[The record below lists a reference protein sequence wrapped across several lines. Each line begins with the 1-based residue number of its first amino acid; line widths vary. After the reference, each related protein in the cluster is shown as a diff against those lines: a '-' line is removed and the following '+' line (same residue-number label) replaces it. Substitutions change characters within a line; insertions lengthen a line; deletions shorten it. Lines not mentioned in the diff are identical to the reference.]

1 MEVRRQ
7 LSHPR
12 GFISTLF
19 DGLPLVASS
28 LLPLVFETIVE
39 RPALVDAVVY
49 SAWDGAK
56 LWRYALKDGRET
68 AAATPGARRGG

>member
-1 MEVRRQ
+1 MGVRRQ
-7 LSHPR
+7 LSRPR
-12 GFISTLF
+12 GFLSTLS

-39 RPALVDAVVY
+39 RPALVDTVVH

-56 LWRYALKDGRET
+56 LWRYALEDGRET
-68 AAATPGARRGG
+68 AAATPGAGRGD